1 MPATW
6 VACTGW
12 DSTRSASRRYA
23 EACNERRPRLL
34 LIDHLD
40 RWGFGVPYRLATGL
54 CARLILAAPILERP
68 FVFVTR
74 RLWFVPALGRFCRSS
89 TYRYVDG
96 LSRTDNRFRPV
107 TVAGFPLSVNA
118 TDFVFSRIYFA
129 AEPYEPRLTR
139 YVVEHLR
146 PGGVFVDV
154 GANCGYFS
162 MLAAGLTGASGRVS
176 PFEPN
181 PPVFRELAEHL
192 SRNGLRERVR
202 VFELALSDRR
212 TDNASLFV
220 TAQHSGLS
228 TLVSD
233 SVVAAG
239 HFGQPTAVQIKTVMF
254 DAWREEQSVDRVDL
268 MKIDV
273 EGFEAQV
280 LAGMVQSLRA
290 RRIAR
295 LVCETKWDGPAH
307 RLLVECG
314 FKPVTLENVGS
325 ADNIAYELQESR
337 V

>member
-1 MPATW
+1 
-6 VACTGW
+6 
-12 DSTRSASRRYA
+12 
-23 EACNERRPRLL
+23 LL
-34 LIDHLD
+34 RDQLD
-40 RWGFGVPYRLATGL
+40 RLGFGVPYRLATDV
-54 CARLILAAPILERP
+54 CARLVLSAPVLETP
-68 FVFVTR
+68 FVFATR
-74 RLWFVPALGRFCRSS
+74 RLWSVPAVGRFCRSFA
-89 TYRYVDG
+89 YRYVDG
-96 LSRTDNRFRPV
+96 LSRTPNRFRSV
-107 TVAGFPLSVNA
+107 TVRDLRLTANV
-118 TDFVFSRIYFA
+118 TDFVFSGIYFGA
-129 AEPYEPRLTR
+129 VPYEPRLTQ
-139 YVVEHLR
+139 YFVDHLR

-162 MLAAGLTGASGRVS
+162 MLAAGLVGSSGRVFS
-176 PFEPN
+176 FEPN
-181 PPVFRELAEHL
+181 PPVFQELAEHL
-192 SRNGLRERVR
+192 ERNGLRERVR
-202 VFELALSDRR
+202 TFPLALGDRAGS
-212 TDNASLFV
+212 ASLFV
-220 TAQHSGLS
+220 TSQHSGLS

-239 HFGQPTAVQIKTVMF
+239 AFGQPTAVQIKTVMF